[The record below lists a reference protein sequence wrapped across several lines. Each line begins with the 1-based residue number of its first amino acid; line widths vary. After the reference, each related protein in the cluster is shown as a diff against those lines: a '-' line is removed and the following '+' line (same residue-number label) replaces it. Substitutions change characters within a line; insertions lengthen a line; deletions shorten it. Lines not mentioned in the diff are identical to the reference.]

1 VRGASA
7 PAPADGVL
15 DNRQVGV
22 DQKKQKGNKMA
33 VTREQM
39 REIQASLDRRCE
51 ALGAIIES
59 VCDGLSQC
67 GVRASFSKSDY
78 GKGRWNANLTVE
90 FSEKEEA

>member
-1 VRGASA
+1 
-7 PAPADGVL
+7 
-15 DNRQVGV
+15 
-22 DQKKQKGNKMA
+22 MA

-59 VCDGLSQC
+59 VCEGRLSQC

-78 GKGRWNANLTVE
+78 GKGKWNANLTVE
-90 FSEKEEA
+90 FTAVEKEEA